1 MEVLRCSAYLSINTM
16 NSDPAIFIHPT
27 ANVTEPVR
35 IGGGSKI
42 WINVQIRENAE
53 IGVDCILSKDVY
65 IDHGV
70 KIGDRCKIQNSVS
83 VYNGVTIESDVFVG
97 PNVAFTNDKIPR
109 ASNPEWIVTSTLVQ
123 HGASIGANA
132 TVVCG
137 VVIGAYAMIAAGS
150 VVTRNVPSHA
160 LVMGNPARVVG
171 FVCECGHR
179 LNAEGQC
186 EQCGTT
192 KDMHRLGMLE

>member
-1 MEVLRCSAYLSINTM
+1 MTSN
-16 NSDPAIFIHPT
+16 PAVFIHPT
-27 ANVTEPVR
+27 ASITEPVR
-35 IGGGSKI
+35 IGDGTKV

-53 IGVDCILSKDVY
+53 IGISCILSKDVY

-70 KIGDRCKIQNSVS
+70 RIGDRCKIQNSVS
-83 VYNGVTIESDVFVG
+83 IYNGVTIESDVFVG
-97 PNVAFTNDKIPR
+97 PNVAFANDKVPR
-109 ASNPEWIVTSTLVQ
+109 ASNSEWIVTPTLVKR
-123 HGASIGANA
+123 GASIGANA

-150 VVTRNVPSHA
+150 VVTKSVPSHA

-179 LNAEGQC
+179 LNTDGHCA
-186 EQCGTT
+186 QCGTT
-192 KDMHRLGMLE
+192 KDLRLFGMLE